1 MFYIRTAEK
10 LQRTAP
16 WVESFDGGIEKLRRI
31 IIHDDL
37 GICKDLDAEMDALI
51 GTYEDEW
58 KLAVEDP
65 DLQRHFRQFA
75 NTVST
80 PWSRMNKLTMKDE
93 RRGAIEMIEERG
105 QMRAADWPKD
115 FPGQKFDAKD
125 LRTPKSE
132 WKWIPLAT
140 KADLAPTD
148 TNTTYVHLSPPP
160 RPQLTEPGVALFDME
175 MTHNLLSSTYQRK
188 DTLQL
193 SKCVLIN
200 EHSSLTTV
208 SLVMTR
214 MEIYTS
220 PARKSGVPCSG
231 IKTYSQTA
239 QEELPAR

>member
-125 LRTPKSE
+125 LRTPDSTSYQSRFGSHGHKHHVCPSFTAPE
-132 WKWIPLAT
+132 TSADRTRSCAVRYGDDSQLAIFHVPKKGYFAT
-140 KADLAPTD
+140 QQMCPHKRAFVLDHGIIGDDKDGNL
-148 TNTTYVHLSPPP
+148 YVSCP
-160 RPQLTEPGVALFDME
+160 
-175 MTHNLLSSTYQRK
+175 
-188 DTLQL
+188 
-193 SKCVLIN
+193 
-200 EHSSLTTV
+200 
-208 SLVMTR
+208 
-214 MEIYTS
+214 
-220 PARKSGVPCSG
+220 
-231 IKTYSQTA
+231 
-239 QEELPAR
+239 